1 MNLLIKL
8 YAVSNE
14 TFVVVGF
21 ISLFLRRNLICFGVA
36 LPGFLTGLF
45 FFRASFNF
53 TFSSLSLCHR
63 PSSSFVGL
71 YRFTFDQ
78 FIFAIVVCRN
88 VNDVQIYEK
97 FRYDQNKKCLGY
109 VSHSEQVG
117 LSNIPVTYT
126 PVTVPVY
133 SVTSVPPVSTTT
145 SVTPGT
151 TVSHSYTLSN
161 SYLTTST
168 DIPSSAVRI
177 Q

>member
-8 YAVSNE
+8 CAVSNE

-88 VNDVQIYEK
+88 VNDVQIYEN
-97 FRYDQNKKCLGY
+97 FRYDPNKKMFRVCFPFRTSRI
-109 VSHSEQVG
+109 VKHTHHIHNSHS
-117 LSNIPVTYT
+117 PV
-126 PVTVPVY
+126 
-133 SVTSVPPVSTTT
+133 